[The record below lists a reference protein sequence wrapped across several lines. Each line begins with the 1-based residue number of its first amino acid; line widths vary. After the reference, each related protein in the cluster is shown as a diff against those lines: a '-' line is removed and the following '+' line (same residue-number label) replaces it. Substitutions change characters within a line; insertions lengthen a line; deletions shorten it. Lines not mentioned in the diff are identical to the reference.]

1 LLYVLG
7 YWLTWLTAKLLFR
20 FRIEGRKNLPRGGT
34 IIAPNHASYWDP
46 PLVGAAMGR
55 YEVYFMAKKEL
66 FRFPIFGTI
75 LKMIHTFPV
84 DRQKQDVS
92 AFRKAMGLLNRGK
105 TLVVFPEG
113 GRGKKGRL
121 RSPQPGIAWLAR
133 RTGFPVVPT
142 LVVNTHRIMTF
153 PRVSVRFGPPIYF
166 PTQGTKEEERFHYDK
181 FSIKVMEKI
190 VELDREKQYQYQF
203 EI

>member
-1 LLYVLG
+1 LLYILG
-7 YWLTWLTAKLLFR
+7 YWLVWAVAKLLFR

-75 LKMIHTFPV
+75 LKMVHTFSV

-92 AFRKAMGLLNRGK
+92 AFRKAISLLNRGN

-113 GRGKKGRL
+113 GRGKRGRL

-133 RTGFPVVPT
+133 KTGFPVVPT
-142 LVVNTHRIMTF
+142 LVVNTHRIRAL
-153 PRVSVRFGPPIYF
+153 PRVSVRFGPPIHF
-166 PTQGTKEEERFHYDK
+166 PSQEREKEEKFHYDN
-181 FSIKVMEKI
+181 FARKVMEKI